1 MAGRYRQID
10 GCIDS
15 SQWRVVRATIHTKA
29 DPKKKIHQTL
39 TSYLH
44 AQPCDITYLSLGDG
58 RERGGLTSESVDK
71 ALPKIERPVHK

>member
-29 DPKKKIHQTL
+29 GQKKKSIRHLQATYTHNL
-39 TSYLH
+39 VTSH
-44 AQPCDITYLSLGDG
+44 ISASAMGG
-58 RERGGLTSESVDK
+58 RGGG
-71 ALPKIERPVHK
+71 